1 MTADGG
7 VHDDDRV
14 HPSRRRACARGG
26 GESGCGTVER
36 MVLESALL
44 AEAREGETSRLRVC
58 PSFRPVKALN
68 AKISIP
74 PLVICMGCKQDSAE
88 ELQLRGTVNC
98 V

>member
-7 VHDDDRV
+7 GVHDDQ
-14 HPSRRRACARGG
+14 RRACARG
-26 GESGCGTVER
+26 EVAAAVER

-74 PLVICMGCKQDSAE
+74 PFVICVGCKQYFA
-88 ELQLRGTVNC
+88 
-98 V
+98 